1 MFMKK
6 KKPKIKKKARV
17 VIGGGHRWARG
28 CEGDDPDGLKIM
40 GLSVTKLKAGINAA
54 FGVGRG
60 EPGLDGHGWVKMPD
74 GPQPNAHHVCHANDP
89 ARVPTKTRN
98 F

>member
-17 VIGGGHRWARG
+17 LIGRGHSWARG
-28 CEGDDPDGLKIM
+28 DGGDDESGPSIM
-40 GLSVTKLKAGINAA
+40 GLSVSKLQAGINRA
-54 FGVGRG
+54 FGIGRA